1 MIKIKL
7 GDYNDLTVQEVA
19 YREGKGERF
28 GLYLDGGRDGEILM
42 PDKYV
47 PEGTQVGD
55 TLRVFVYLDQE
66 ERPIATTEKPLADS
80 APPWPRPPDGSSLR
94 RHGYGRYTSVPPPC
108 ASSAR
113 ETGRTGLSSRP
124 NGGTHHTG

>member
-47 PEGTQVGD
+47 PEGTI
-55 TLRVFVYLDQE
+55 R
-66 ERPIATTEKPLADS
+66 
-80 APPWPRPPDGSSLR
+80 
-94 RHGYGRYTSVPPPC
+94 C
-108 ASSAR
+108 ASSSISTR
-113 ETGRTGLSSRP
+113 RSDPSPRPRSHSPGWMSLRICNVRGSTSMVRSSI
-124 NGGTHHTG
+124 GA